1 MQPSRRVVTY
11 PAGLS
16 FDIPDLLMLRAWADY
31 HDLHMGL
38 ALDTVIAGA
47 VYEEFVTLTDA
58 RRTDGRWGLWRSA
71 DGIVLQGMAGA
82 PRLFATMADALELL
96 IPTTD

>member
-1 MQPSRRVVTY
+1 MQQPRRVVTV

-16 FDIPDLLMLRAWADY
+16 FDLPDLLMLRAWADY
-31 HDLHMGL
+31 HDLHMTL

-58 RRTDGRWGLWRSA
+58 RRPDGRWGIWRAA
-71 DGIVLQGMAGA
+71 DGIVVQGTSGDA
-82 PRLFATMADALELL
+82 RLFAMMADALELL
-96 IPTTD
+96 IPTSD